1 MAEPKIVN
9 WSLGEHPFQIR
20 IGEAEALDDLT
31 PAGLADF
38 RYRCRDGVERGS
50 LAFAPVRVREVIDCI
65 RLGLIGGGMDPDGAR
80 KMAMRAMEEAEFA
93 ELVMICFTIVTEFF
107 SGKAHDQ
114 PEKGEAAEASQMT
127 GKE

>member
-9 WSLGEHPFQIR
+9 WSLGEHPFLLR
-20 IGEAEALDDLT
+20 IGEAEAMDDLT

-50 LAFAPVRVREVIDCI
+50 LAFSPIRVREVIDCL
-65 RLGLIGGGMDPDGAR
+65 RLGLVGGGMDPDKAR
-80 KMAMRAMEEAEFA
+80 RLALRAMEECEFS

-107 SGKAHDQ
+107 SGKDHDQ
-114 PEKGEAAEASQMT
+114 PEKPEAAEASPKT
-127 GKE
+127 GND

>member
-9 WSLGEHPFQIR
+9 WSLGEHPFLLR

-38 RYRCRDGVERGS
+38 RYRCRDGVDRGS
-50 LAFAPVRVREVIDCI
+50 LAFSPVRVREVIDCL
-65 RLGLIGGGMDPDGAR
+65 RLGLVGGGMDPDKAR
-80 KMAMRAMEEAEFA
+80 KMALRAMEECEFS

-107 SGKAHDQ
+107 SGKDHDQ
-114 PEKGEAAEASQMT
+114 PGKSEAVEAGREAGGE
-127 GKE
+127 